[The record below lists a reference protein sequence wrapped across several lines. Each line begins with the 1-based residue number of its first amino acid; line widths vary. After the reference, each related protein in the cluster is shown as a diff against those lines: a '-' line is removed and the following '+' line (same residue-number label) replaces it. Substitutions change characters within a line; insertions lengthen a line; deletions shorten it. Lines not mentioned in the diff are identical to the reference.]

1 MKRVVRLTE
10 GDLRRVILE
19 VLSGSDMPTED
30 EYQKA
35 LAMIGNVTNTREY
48 DYYKDIIDRYESGDE
63 LYWKLKQL
71 SANQKNTYSWPQDSY
86 WLMTNGK
93 IVGLYAHGSV
103 RDIDGLNMVKVLN
116 MGNIR
121 LVGQTGDD
129 VIYIE
134 LSKCPNDKQVRML
147 YRLIA
152 SCKKE
157 VYVDISKDGPTIKS
171 FSFDRTKVGADFI
184 VDKITG
190 YFDK

>member
-1 MKRVVRLTE
+1 M
-10 GDLRRVILE
+10 
-19 VLSGSDMPTED
+19 LSGNDIPTEV

-35 LAMIGNVTNTREY
+35 LAMIGNVANTKEY
-48 DYYKDIIDRYESGDE
+48 DYYKDIIDRYESGDD

-129 VIYIE
+129 VINIE
-134 LSKCPNDKQVRML
+134 LSKCPNNKQIRFL
-147 YRLIA
+147 YKLID
-152 SCKKE
+152 SCQKD
-157 VYVDISKDGPTIKS
+157 VYVDISKDGPTVKS
-171 FSFDRTKVGADFI
+171 FDFDRTKVGADFI
-184 VDKITG
+184 VDRIIG
-190 YFDK
+190 YFN

>member
-1 MKRVVRLTE
+1 MKKTIRLTE
-10 GDLRRVILE
+10 GDIRRAILE
-19 VLSGSDMPTED
+19 VLSGNDIPTEV

-35 LAMIGNVTNTREY
+35 LAMIGNVANTKEY

-129 VIYIE
+129 VINIE
-134 LSKCPNDKQVRML
+134 LSKCPNNKQIRFL
-147 YRLIA
+147 YKLIA
-152 SCKKE
+152 SCQKD
-157 VYVDISKDGPTIKS
+157 VYVDISKDGPTVKS
-171 FSFDRTKVGADFI
+171 FDFDRTKVGADFI
-184 VDKITG
+184 VDRIIG
-190 YFDK
+190 YFN

>member
-35 LAMIGNVTNTREY
+35 LAMIDNVTNTREY

-157 VYVDISKDGPTIKS
+157 VYVDISKDVPTIKS